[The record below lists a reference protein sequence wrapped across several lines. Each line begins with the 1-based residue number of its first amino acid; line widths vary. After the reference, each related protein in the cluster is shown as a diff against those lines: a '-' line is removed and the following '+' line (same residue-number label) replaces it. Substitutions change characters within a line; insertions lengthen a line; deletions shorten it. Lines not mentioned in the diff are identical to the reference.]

1 MTCGLCRHGMP
12 EQQRTVLKPGSA
24 RHIEEGLVD
33 AVLLDGVRVL
43 LQDLDHR
50 PARVAVERVVRRDDD
65 ELRALPPR
73 VHDRLAGLNMIF
85 LRRNRLRKN
94 DPVALTL
101 IAAHRTRN
109 RAEIER
115 AAEMVD
121 PIARLPAEKRRIHID
136 MKDNPFHNPSLS
148 CSMIGVAAPPG
159 LRYLNYYSF

>member
-1 MTCGLCRHGMP
+1 MA
-12 EQQRTVLKPGSA
+12 EQQRAVLKPGRA

-65 ELRALPPR
+65 ELRALPPCI
-73 VHDRLAGLNMIF
+73 HDGLTGLNMIF
-85 LRRNRLRKN
+85 LRRNRLRED
-94 DPVALTL
+94 DPVTLTL
-101 IAAHRTRN
+101 VAAHRTRN

-121 PIARLPAEKRRIHID
+121 PIARLPAEKRRINID
-136 MKDNPFHNPSLS
+136 MKDNPFHNLSLPGG
-148 CSMIGVAAPPG
+148 MIGSDDIAG
-159 LRYLNYYSF
+159 SCDSSTITEYECESI

>member
-1 MTCGLCRHGMP
+1 MTRGLCRHSMA
-12 EQQRTVLKPGSA
+12 EQQRAVLKPGRA
-24 RHIEEGLVD
+24 RHVKEGLVD
-33 AVLLDGVRVL
+33 TILLDGVRVL

-73 VHDRLAGLNMIF
+73 VHDGLAGLNMIF
-85 LRRNRLRKN
+85 LRRNRLRED

-101 IAAHRTRN
+101 VAAHRTRN

-115 AAEMVD
+115 TAEMVD

-136 MKDNPFHNPSLS
+136 MKNNPFHNPTS
-148 CSMIGVAAPPG
+148 
-159 LRYLNYYSF
+159 

>member
-1 MTCGLCRHGMP
+1 MRGLCRHGMP
-12 EQQRTVLKPGSA
+12 KQQRAVLQPGCA
-24 RHIEEGLVD
+24 CHVEESLVD

-43 LQDLDHR
+43 LENLDHR

-73 VHDRLAGLNMIF
+73 VYDGLAGLNMIF
-85 LRRNRLRKN
+85 LRRNRLRED

-101 IAAHRTRN
+101 VATHRTRN

-121 PIARLPAEKRRIHID
+121 PIARLPAEKCRIYID
-136 MKDNPFHNPSLS
+136 MKDNPFHNPSLPGG
-148 CSMIGVAAPPG
+148 MIDSDDIV
-159 LRYLNYYSF
+159 